1 MDKQHI
7 ENDSDGTKTPLEAV
21 KQMQREREQGLRE
34 KSHQTEDLSGDIT
47 PEVPGQGPPPDI
59 RHHPQ
64 RDQRGNS

>member
-7 ENDSDGTKTPLEAV
+7 ENDSDQTKTPLEAV
-21 KQMQREREQGLRE
+21 KQMQQEREQGLRE
-34 KSHQTEDLSGDIT
+34 KSHQAEDLNQDNT